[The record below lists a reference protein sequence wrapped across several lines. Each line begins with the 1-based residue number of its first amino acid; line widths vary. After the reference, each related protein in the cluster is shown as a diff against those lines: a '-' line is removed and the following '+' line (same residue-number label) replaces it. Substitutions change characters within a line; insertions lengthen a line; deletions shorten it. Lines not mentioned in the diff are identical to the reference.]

1 MCLLNYIQN
10 ISIEII
16 YLLFLAWISL
26 RIPHALT
33 ILPNRQVCI
42 ADRENL
48 RIVCLD
54 VISSGLNRNPEPPYS
69 IRHRQFGRIFGIASH
84 RK

>member
-1 MCLLNYIQN
+1 M
-10 ISIEII
+10 
-16 YLLFLAWISL
+16 YLAVLEWRINL

-42 ADRENL
+42 ADRENW

-54 VISSGLNRNPEPPYS
+54 VMYSGLSQNLELPYS
-69 IRHRQFGRIFGIASH
+69 IHHRYFGRIFGIASH